1 VLGPNRETMKW
12 IKNLA
17 LVFSLSVMLSAC
29 SYYNDVQVLKVMNI
43 EIVEFSTDIINA
55 TVEIEINNP
64 NWYDIKLMDS
74 DLDLFVNGKSMGTVH
89 LAEKVVIPK
98 KSITIQ
104 KVEVI
109 SDIKDAQA
117 NFLQSVMSL
126 LFKKTALLEIK
137 GEVKAKGLMVSKKI
151 PVEIK
156 EEMDIRDFGL

>member
-1 VLGPNRETMKW
+1 MKW
-12 IKNLA
+12 MKNLA
-17 LVFSLSVMLSAC
+17 LVFGLSVMLSAC
-29 SYYNDVQVLKVMNI
+29 SYYNDVQVLKVMNV

-55 TVEIEINNP
+55 SVEIEINNP
-64 NWYDIKLMDS
+64 NWYDIKLIDS

-98 KSITIQ
+98 KSISIQ

-109 SDIKDAQA
+109 SDIKDAQG

-126 LFKKTALLEIK
+126 LFRKTALLEIK
-137 GEVKAKGLMVSKKI
+137 GEVKAKGFMVAKKI

>member
-1 VLGPNRETMKW
+1 MKW
-12 IKNLA
+12 MKNLA
-17 LVFSLSVMLSAC
+17 LVFGLSVMLSAC
-29 SYYNDVQVLKVMNI
+29 SYYNDVQVLKVMNV

-55 TVEIEINNP
+55 SVEIEINNP
-64 NWYDIKLMDS
+64 NWYDIKLIDS

-98 KSITIQ
+98 KSISIQ

-117 NFLQSVMSL
+117 NFLQSAMSL

-137 GEVKAKGLMVSKKI
+137 GEVKAQGLMVTKKI